1 MATVEFLYSGESNIL
16 GENLKYFLAIAKEFQ
31 KKKVLF
37 DQNSEDL
44 MNTQEKVV
52 KFIPKNEET
61 KSLVLSKFCWKRH
74 FIKGSSGS
82 HH

>member
-1 MATVEFLYSGESNIL
+1 MATVDFLYSGESKTL
-16 GENLKYFLAIAKEFQ
+16 GENLKSFLAIAKGFQ
-31 KKKVLF
+31 KKALS

-52 KFIPKNEET
+52 KLIPKKEET
-61 KSLVLSKFCWKRH
+61 KS
-74 FIKGSSGS
+74 

>member
-1 MATVEFLYSGESNIL
+1 MATIDFLYSGESKIL

-31 KKKVLF
+31 KKVLS

-52 KFIPKNEET
+52 KLIPKKEET
-61 KSLVLSKFCWKRH
+61 KCLALSKFCWRRR